1 MSPQQWMIL
10 MPSEIMAGQRVDS
23 LYNVECL
30 KLTVLAGDVGRRR
43 VLVLVLIFMMLVVP
57 YLLNDLIEK
66 VVEKLVRILVHD
78 AAEVLIPIAKL
89 VDECTRRNGTLIS
102 WIPGNKYIEGA
113 ESGEERRG
121 RGGNDDGWGRG
132 GGWDVG
138 WDLSSLGFAARKDRV
153 GGWQCRWCLSGHGGG

>member
-89 VDECTRRNGTLIS
+89 VDECTSWCNGTLIS
-102 WIPGNKYIEGA
+102 WIPGNEHIEGA
-113 ESGEERRG
+113 EGGEEDRR
-121 RGGNDDGWGRG
+121 R
-132 GGWDVG
+132 
-138 WDLSSLGFAARKDRV
+138 
-153 GGWQCRWCLSGHGGG
+153 